1 MHDARRPPGL
11 LLGASSLGG
20 VEVSAVHLLRL
31 LVVSAALMCLMHETA
46 SASGWS
52 HEAVRETRARGVGWR
67 QGDRRAGRGQ
77 WLGRRN
83 GPPAD
88 APGGAGGRR
97 LRDLLSLR
105 GGDADWA
112 HGGNDVL
119 PDPEQIRDSGSSE
132 MADGSEWDELDE
144 MSLHASQ
151 LALSDEL
158 PVNETANNESTDP
171 GLLAERY
178 WALPAES
185 RQLLDDLVRT
195 RWQLSNASLADAVL
209 EPHENGT
216 EPQTG
221 MKLEAVWNGDEQIC
235 VRVVEAES
243 RSGVQAGDILKTVEG
258 IDCSK
263 KSLAEVGHLIAEANR
278 DKLSV
283 QIGMLRNGTQGQAG
297 GGEVGGGAR
306 LRQSCILLPWNV
318 VGLLLVPRIR

>member
-1 MHDARRPPGL
+1 M
-11 LLGASSLGG
+11 
-20 VEVSAVHLLRL
+20 E
-31 LVVSAALMCLMHETA
+31 
-46 SASGWS
+46 
-52 HEAVRETRARGVGWR
+52 
-67 QGDRRAGRGQ
+67 
-77 WLGRRN
+77 
-83 GPPAD
+83 
-88 APGGAGGRR
+88 
-97 LRDLLSLR
+97 
-105 GGDADWA
+105 
-112 HGGNDVL
+112 
-119 PDPEQIRDSGSSE
+119 
-132 MADGSEWDELDE
+132 DGSEWDELDE
-144 MSLHASQ
+144 MSLRASQ

-297 GGEVGGGAR
+297 GGEVGGGGKASAKLYSLTLER
-306 LRQSCILLPWNV
+306 GWLTAGASDKVRERGERGEREGGMEGRRERGRERERERQ
-318 VGLLLVPRIR
+318 

>member
-1 MHDARRPPGL
+1 MKQSNVL
-11 LLGASSLGG
+11 FLGAGSPGG
-20 VEVSAVHLLRL
+20 VAGSAVQLLRL
-31 LVVSAALMCLMHETA
+31 LIASAALICLWHETA

-52 HEAVRETRARGVGWR
+52 HEAVRETRAREGGR
-67 QGDRRAGRGQ
+67 QGGREAGRAQ
-77 WLGRRN
+77 WLGRCN

-88 APGGAGGRR
+88 VPSGAGVRR

-151 LALSDEL
+151 LALSDES
-158 PVNETANNESTDP
+158 PANETANNESTDP

-195 RWQLSNASLADAVL
+195 RWELLANASLAYAVL
-209 EPHENGT
+209 EPHENDT

-283 QIGMLRNGTQGQAG
+283 QIGMLRNGTQGQGG
-297 GGEVGGGAR
+297 GGEGGGGAR
-306 LRQSCILLPWNV
+306 LRRSCIRLLWNV
-318 VGLLLVPRIR
+318 VG